1 MTAAFRGPIRL
12 AALPDLKSLIA
23 CIDAAFQPLAE
34 RIGKPPAPMLADYP
48 DLVARGRVHL
58 LEAEGRIAGV
68 LVSEVTADE
77 VFVETLAI
85 DPSLQRL
92 GAGRRLMGF
101 VEDEARRAGCPRV
114 RLYTHALMDEARH
127 FYQALG
133 YREVEQRREAGYD
146 RVYLDKTL
154 DPPH

>member
-1 MTAAFRGPIRL
+1 MPHAFRGPIRL
-12 AALPDLKSLIA
+12 AALPDLKGLIA
-23 CIDAAFQPLAE
+23 CVDAAFQPLAE

-85 DPSLQRL
+85 DPSIQRV
-92 GAGRRLMGF
+92 GAGRRLMTF
-101 VEDEARRAGCPRV
+101 VEDEARRAGRPRI
-114 RLYTHALMDEARH
+114 RLYTHALMHEARS
-127 FYQALG
+127 FYRTLRF
-133 YREVEQRREAGYD
+133 REVELRREAGYE
-146 RVYLDKTL
+146 RVYLDKALNLT
-154 DPPH
+154 H